1 MAARQVRVWCGD
13 RLRPGSRQPIE
24 LSRFDFDFGFF
35 FVALWCRIVALDTH
49 THSHTRTHT
58 HDHVKTL

>member
-13 RLRPGSRQPIE
+13 RLRSGTRQPIE
-24 LSRFDFDFGFF
+24 LSRFYFDFGLMAF
-35 FVALWCRIVALDTH
+35 WCRIVALDTH